1 MNINVPDWAMQHFG
15 DEPPA
20 GSMEFWSFR
29 FQPPCMVG
37 DTLFFR
43 SRGKIIAR
51 ATVELIEQ
59 PWLSKC
65 DGSSRFHSGWK
76 VFWTP
81 ESFVDMRQEHGE
93 TVPLSPTPPARPVQ
107 PSLFPNPPARVRHL

>member
-1 MNINVPDWAMQHFG
+1 MKHFW
-15 DEPPA
+15 DEPPK

-37 DTLFFR
+37 DSLFFR
-43 SRGKIIAR
+43 SCGKVIAR

-65 DGSSRFHSGWK
+65 DGSGRFHAGWK
-76 VFWTP
+76 IFWTP
-81 ESFVDMRQEHGE
+81 ESFVDMRQENSGDVPTGITLHRRSVWRKFAGE
-93 TVPLSPTPPARPVQ
+93 NVGPRLIG
-107 PSLFPNPPARVRHL
+107 